1 MLMYKHFYL
10 SIVLALSLFIVFLLV
25 PNNAHAQCRTIE
37 ENSIVCSSVS
47 ELGCHQAWCQSDG
60 WCGYRNNEP
69 MYQGCNGNASDFTV
83 RQDFYMCPPGESACS
98 GGGSCF
104 TSDTKISTPDG
115 AKDIKDIKEGD
126 VVKSFDPDT
135 GKITESTVTDPYSK
149 VSDHI
154 YTITTSDGSV
164 VKTTAEHPFYVGTES
179 DQLPVST
186 SLKIKSFLT
195 RMKIYWVSGIHV
207 LKTSF

>member
-1 MLMYKHFYL
+1 VRVITFFY
-10 SIVLALSLFIVFLLV
+10 IVLFITFFFFPKKAFAGCTTVSSHDGCAPLSWIGCGQHGGTNAWRNIVYL
-25 PNNAHAQCRTIE
+25 NAGDCGADGGYMHQTWYWCDPG
-37 ENSIVCSSVS
+37 SSPCS
-47 ELGCHQAWCQSDG
+47 
-60 WCGYRNNEP
+60 
-69 MYQGCNGNASDFTV
+69 
-83 RQDFYMCPPGESACS
+83 
-98 GGGSCF
+98 GGSCF

-115 AKDIKDIKEGD
+115 VKDIKDLKEGD